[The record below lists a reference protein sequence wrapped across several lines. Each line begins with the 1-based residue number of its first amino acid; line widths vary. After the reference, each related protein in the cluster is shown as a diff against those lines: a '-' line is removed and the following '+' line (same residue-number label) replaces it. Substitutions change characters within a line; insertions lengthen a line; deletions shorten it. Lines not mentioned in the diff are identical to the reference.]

1 MQNVPGTIVG
11 TGVLQQE
18 MRWAVTVP
26 VRGLHSHGGGSR
38 DADPNRLTHKGK
50 NDRKIQIVTN
60 ATVKLEYEAGK
71 LL

>member
-1 MQNVPGTIVG
+1 MG
-11 TGVLQQE
+11 
-18 MRWAVTVP
+18 RDCASK
-26 VRGLHSHGGGSR
+26 GLAFPWGGSR